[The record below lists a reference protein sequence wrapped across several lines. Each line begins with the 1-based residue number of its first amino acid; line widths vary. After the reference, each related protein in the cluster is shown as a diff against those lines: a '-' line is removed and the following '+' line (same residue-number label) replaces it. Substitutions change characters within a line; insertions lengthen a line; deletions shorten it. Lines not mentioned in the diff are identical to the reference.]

1 MATLRLRITGE
12 PRNISV
18 RGFLSAIDSWL
29 KILDDLDSAIS
40 REPQGSLDWFV
51 TDLSKGSLTVEVE
64 SRSRLEEK
72 NVAPE
77 VASAFVTGVQQ
88 IEREGASPPYLSEV
102 GMQKMRQLVRL
113 VGREGTS
120 GFEVTHLEQ
129 TVEISGRASANIDQ
143 LIRVQ
148 QHSIGSVEGRLE
160 TISIHGRRPRF
171 IVYDALTRKAI
182 TCKFDPEPWLD
193 KVKDALGHRVNASG
207 EVHYNVKAEPLRV
220 ELQGLR
226 ILREKDE
233 LPRTTEVSGSA
244 PALTGAETTAD
255 YLRRI
260 RGG

>member
-18 RGFLSAIDSWL
+18 HGFLSAIDNWL
-29 KILDDLDSAIS
+29 KILADLDSAIS

-72 NVAPE
+72 NVGPE
-77 VASAFVTGVQQ
+77 VADAFVTGIEQ
-88 IEREGASPPYLSEV
+88 IESKGASPPYLSEV

-182 TCKFDPEPWLD
+182 TCKFGTEPWLE
-193 KVKDALGHRVNASG
+193 KVKDALGRRVNASG

-226 ILREKDE
+226 ILREKEE

-244 PALTGAETTAD
+244 PDLTGAETTAG